1 MKPTESTPHHDIEL
15 RSEKVH
21 RLIDMRPPLI
31 VRIGTPLLVILFLL
45 LAAAL
50 YLIPY
55 PYGTAGENVLTHL
68 LHTLFQ

>member
-1 MKPTESTPHHDIEL
+1 MKSATPAPHHDIEL
-15 RSEKVH
+15 RSEKVR

-55 PYGTAGENVLTHL
+55 PYGHPSENVLTHIL
-68 LHTLFQ
+68 RGLC